1 MSCKF
6 KYGDRV
12 WTGNH
17 AGKIVSIRRYDF
29 NYICKVK
36 FENRFLIPQEM
47 EYKESELE
55 LMKAL
60 NVEEKQIAEAKC
72 TCGIAKTYGK
82 IPKENHKYY
91 CDLVR
96 TPEAKKQKET
106 TKKKHDDLLEQFELM
121 LEGYYY
127 DDDDDDD
134 FGFFD

>member
-1 MSCKF
+1 MNCKF

-12 WTGNH
+12 WAGNH
-17 AGKIVSIRRYDF
+17 AGKIISIRKYNS

-55 LMKAL
+55 LIKESKTE
-60 NVEEKQIAEAKC
+60 NSNNKPKC
-72 TCGIAKTYGK
+72 TCGIEATYGK
-82 IPKENHKYY
+82 VAIENHSNY
-91 CDLVR
+91 CDLKN
-96 TPEAKKQKET
+96 PPKE
-106 TKKKHDDLLEQFELM
+106 KEVEDSYNDLLDQFELM
-121 LEGYYY
+121 LGI

>member
-6 KYGDRV
+6 NYGDRV
-12 WTGNH
+12 WVGNH
-17 AGKIVSIRRYDF
+17 AGKIISIRKYNF

-55 LMKAL
+55 LIKAS
-60 NVEEKQIAEAKC
+60 NAKENNKKAKC
-72 TCGIAKTYGK
+72 TCGIEKTYGK
-82 IPKENHKYY
+82 IPTENHKYY
-91 CDLVR
+91 CDLLN
-96 TPEAKKQKET
+96 PEKEDKKED
-106 TKKKHDDLLEQFELM
+106 KKDSELLEQFELM
-121 LEGYYY
+121 LEGYY